1 MPSAS
6 LHKGLIVYSFTLVAV
21 LFWLSVSFL
30 ANAFSEKRD
39 SEFLKYYLEA
49 DQKFKT
55 ASLITA
61 QEESASYWLIAFE
74 NLLFN
79 PTASLTV
86 PYENTQEAL
95 SGLQSKNDEIVALPK
110 YADELKFRRGQL
122 QDLTQRLNHNI
133 EKLPEIRALL
143 ASTLDT
149 PIEQREENQQRKIL
163 NYYSNLVEQI
173 EMLRSASTY
182 VSRRQS
188 RAIQNLLVV
197 SNATWNLGLSNE
209 FISALFGSYLTT
221 GKLISGEAI
230 NRASYHVN
238 QLKDNFDSI
247 SLIDSYASIDPEFIK
262 LVNEFRDWYASL
274 YEPQLNAISIAMAE
288 NGEVEVSSY
297 DWRQL
302 YLTMADYTAKIQNR
316 ADQITDQRV
325 IEAERKASANYI
337 VDILLV
343 LSCIL
348 FATASIW
355 FVKRVQ
361 HQATHDVLTGLSN
374 RRLFVTKCENLV
386 SPESN
391 DSIALIKVDL
401 CKFKTIN
408 DSIGQFAGDEL
419 LQQVAERLRASFCQ
433 ASLISRLG
441 SDEFAILLKGF
452 NHHEVNQIAVQVVN
466 ELSGQYQLQSHT
478 VSLKTCVGFASTP
491 VDAKTS
497 GDLIKAADLAMH
509 EAKLKGPGNAIHFDL
524 SIADAYK
531 ERQELESELEF
542 ALQRDEF
549 ELYYQPQVDVEKQV
563 VDGVEA
569 LIRWRHPTRGIVSP
583 FHFIPIAEDAGLLP
597 VIGDW
602 VINEASKQ
610 AGIWKKDFDLDLR
623 VSVNV
628 SAHQFVE
635 GDLVETV
642 RLALAR
648 DKLNPS
654 NFEIEITE
662 SVAMF
667 DVNTVVSK
675 LNELHKAGVRIA
687 LDDFGTGYS
696 SLSYLQDLPLNTL
709 KIDRSF
715 VTKLDDGSTYQKNLL
730 ESIALMAKR
739 LDLHTVAE
747 GVETD
752 SQLEQICA
760 LGIDTIQG
768 YYYSKP
774 VSASDLPYDVKAID
788 AACSLS
794 KAA

>member
-6 LHKGLIVYSFTLVAV
+6 LHKGLIVYSFILIAV

-30 ANAFSEKRD
+30 ANAFAEKRD
-39 SEFLKYYLEA
+39 SEFLEYYLEA

-55 ASLITA
+55 ASLIAA

-74 NLLFN
+74 NLLFD

-86 PYENTQEAL
+86 PYKNTLEAL
-95 SGLQSKNDEIVALPK
+95 GDLQLKNEEIIALPN

-122 QDLTQRLNHNI
+122 KDLTQRLNHNI

-149 PIEQREENQQRKIL
+149 PIERREEKQQLKIL

-182 VSRRQS
+182 VSRRQT
-188 RAIQNLLVV
+188 RAVQNLLII
-197 SNATWNLGLSNE
+197 SNATWNVGLSNE

-238 QLKDNFDSI
+238 QLKDNFESI
-247 SLIDSYASIDPEFIK
+247 SLIDSYASIDPEFTA
-262 LVNEFRDWYASL
+262 LVNEFRNWYTRL

-288 NGEVEVSSY
+288 GGEVDVSSY

-302 YLTMADYTAKIQNR
+302 YLTMADYTDSIQNR
-316 ADQITDQRV
+316 ADQITDHRV
-325 IEAERKASANYI
+325 MEAQKKASTNYF

-348 FATASIW
+348 FAMVSIW

-374 RRLFVTKCENLV
+374 RRLFVTKCESMV
-386 SPESN
+386 SPESSN
-391 DSIALIKVDL
+391 PIALVKVDL
-401 CKFKTIN
+401 YKFKTIN

-419 LQQVAERLRASFCQ
+419 LQQVAGRLRASFCQ
-433 ASLISRLG
+433 ASSISRLG

-452 NHHEVNQIAVQVVN
+452 NDDEVKQIAVEVVN

-478 VSLKTCVGFASTP
+478 VSLKTCVGFACAP

-497 GDLIKAADLAMH
+497 GELIKAADLALH
-509 EAKLKGPGNAIHFDL
+509 EAKLIGPGNAIHFDQ
-524 SIADAYK
+524 SIAAAYK
-531 ERQELESELEF
+531 ERQEIESELEF

-569 LIRWRHPTRGIVSP
+569 LIRWRHPTKGIVSP
-583 FHFIPIAEDAGLLP
+583 FHFIPIAEDVGLLP

-667 DVNTVVSK
+667 DVNTVVGK
-675 LNELHKAGVRIA
+675 LNELHRAGVRIA

-715 VTKLDDGSTYQKNLL
+715 VTKLDEGTAYQKKLL
-730 ESIALMAKR
+730 ESITLMAKR

-768 YYYSKP
+768 YYYSQP
-774 VSASDLPYDVKAID
+774 VSASDLPRDVRAID
-788 AACSLS
+788 AACSLN